1 MTRYQK
7 LTEKAERLHGAA
19 VKAGN
24 VGFVRLWLEKYHEL
38 IRQRGEFTIE
48 QAGSYED

>member
-1 MTRYQK
+1 MTRYQR
-7 LTEKAERLHGAA
+7 LTEKAERLFHAA

-24 VGFVRLWLEKYHEL
+24 VEFVRLWLEKYYEL
-38 IRQRGEFTIE
+38 LRQRGEFTIE